1 MHNTMPVILQAITL
15 RQNVIQ
21 VVYSVTQLYLL
32 LSDLKLISEK
42 ILPS

>member
-1 MHNTMPVILQAITL
+1 MHNTMPVILQAIAL